1 MFPLVFRVV
10 LSLVLSPQV
19 EALAHALILMG
30 ECYEVLAEKES
41 KNEAR
46 KSKGAGQIPGMPAE
60 E

>member
-1 MFPLVFRVV
+1 M
-10 LSLVLSPQV
+10 

-46 KSKGAGQIPGMPAE
+46 KSKGGGQIPGMPAE